1 MLRAVFWVLLAWPLP
16 AVVAG
21 ALGWKGVWGSGSA
34 LVDYLIPIPVAGGVL
49 HVPSF
54 AICGLIVM
62 ALPTAGDAAA
72 ARMRAFLIG
81 LAAAGL
87 LMLLRLDDLWL
98 AANTHSTRAGSLWQE
113 NPLGLFVLS
122 DALMALAFTA
132 LASQRPWLRIEIASL
147 LLVLLPMTL
156 PLGMAMKYSPAG
168 QPFLPGTSRPGP
180 TKTDVIEFVFTRL
193 DIDGA
198 DFRSRAEA
206 HVAPMHPRFSVN
218 SDDMAVLFTRDLD
231 AARSGDKSAAKATLC
246 LYEDGTPS
254 RFLPGDASAE
264 CFESHVS
271 FSERFEQASA
281 ARPAGEPP
289 DIRGHMARR
298 AVCGGAKPVGPDGST
313 GGLELSSMRLCSR
326 LDEARVALR
335 ARYPEAAAML
345 DAAP

>member
-1 MLRAVFWVLLAWPLP
+1 MLRGTLWVLLAWPLP
-16 AVVAG
+16 ALVAG

-34 LVDYLIPIPVAGGVL
+34 LTDYLIPIPVAGGVL

-54 AICGLIVM
+54 VICGVVVM
-62 ALPTAGDAAA
+62 ALPAAGDSAAG
-72 ARMRAFLIG
+72 RMRAFLFG
-81 LAAAGL
+81 MAAAGF
-87 LMLLRLDDLWL
+87 LMLLRLDDMWL
-98 AANTHSTRAGSLWQE
+98 AWQTHSTRVGSLWQE

-122 DALMALAFTA
+122 DALMALVFTA

-156 PLGMAMKYSPAG
+156 PLGMTMKFSPAS
-168 QPFLPGTSRPGP
+168 QPFLPGASRPGP
-180 TKTDVIEFVFTRL
+180 TRTDAIEMVFTSL
-193 DIDGA
+193 DIDSA
-198 DFRSRAEA
+198 EFRARAEA
-206 HVAPMHPRFSVN
+206 HVARMHPRFSVN
-218 SDDMAVLFTRDLD
+218 SDDMAVLFTRNLD
-231 AARSGDKSAAKATLC
+231 AARAGDKSAAQATLC

-271 FSERFEQASA
+271 FSERFEQAYA

-289 DIRGHMARR
+289 DIKGHMARR
-298 AVCGGAKPVGPDGST
+298 SVCAGVRPVGPDGNT

-326 LDEARVALR
+326 LDEARATLR

>member
-1 MLRAVFWVLLAWPLP
+1 MLRATFWALLAWPLP
-16 AVVAG
+16 ALVAG

-54 AICGLIVM
+54 VICGLVVM
-62 ALPTAGDAAA
+62 AMPAAGDSAAG
-72 ARMRAFLIG
+72 RMRAFLVG
-81 LAAAGL
+81 MALAGI

-98 AANTHSTRAGSLWQE
+98 AMQTKSTRVGSLWQE
-113 NPLGLFVLS
+113 NPLGLFVLC
-122 DALMALAFTA
+122 DALVALAFTA

-147 LLVLLPMTL
+147 LLVLLPVTL
-156 PLGMAMKYSPAG
+156 PLGMAIKFSPAG

-180 TKTDVIEFVFTRL
+180 TKTDAIEFVFTSL
-193 DIDGA
+193 NVDSP

-206 HVAPMHPRFSVN
+206 HVATMHPRFSVN

-231 AARSGDKSAAKATLC
+231 AARSGNKSAAKATLC
-246 LYEDGTPS
+246 LYEDGTPA

-264 CFESHVS
+264 CFGSHVS

-289 DIRGHMARR
+289 DIRSYMARR
-298 AVCGGAKPVGPDGST
+298 SVCAGVKTVGPDGST

-326 LDEARVALR
+326 LDEARADLR
-335 ARYPEAAAML
+335 ARYPESAAML

>member
-1 MLRAVFWVLLAWPLP
+1 MLRATFWVLLAWPLP
-16 AVVAG
+16 ALVAG
-21 ALGWKGVWGSGSA
+21 ALGWKGVWGSGGA
-34 LVDYLIPIPVAGGVL
+34 LADYLIPIPVAGGVL

-62 ALPTAGDAAA
+62 AMPAAGAVAA
-72 ARMRAFLIG
+72 ARMRALLIG
-81 LAAAGL
+81 LAGAGL
-87 LMLLRLDDLWL
+87 LMLLRLDDVWL
-98 AANTHSTRAGSLWQE
+98 AWQTHSTRVGSLWQE

-132 LASQRPWLRIEIASL
+132 LASQRPWLRIEVAS
-147 LLVLLPMTL
+147 LLVLLLPITL
-156 PLGMAMKYSPAG
+156 PLGMAMKYSPSG

-193 DIDGA
+193 NIDGA

-218 SDDMAVLFTRDLD
+218 SDDMAVLFTDKLD
-231 AARSGDKSAAKATLC
+231 AARAGDRSAAKATLC
-246 LYEDGTPS
+246 LYEDGTPA

-264 CFESHVS
+264 CFGSHVS
-271 FSERFEQASA
+271 FSERYERAFA

-289 DIRGHMARR
+289 DIKGHMARR
-298 AVCGGAKPVGPDGST
+298 AVCSGAKPVDPDGST

-326 LDEARVALR
+326 LEEARASLR
-335 ARYPEAAAML
+335 SRYPEAAAML